1 MSAVTPTFEPTA
13 APQIM
18 RLFCFGFGY
27 SAQALAQSMGGAA
40 CRVAGTVRSVDK
52 LRVLEGKGIE
62 GFLFDGVEPV
72 ADPKAALAGATHILV
87 SIPPDADGDPVLRH
101 HAAAIAA
108 LMDGS
113 PALRWLGYLSTTA
126 VYGDRGGAWV
136 DEETPVAP
144 TSARARRRVDAEN
157 AWLALRRARGVP
169 AHVFRLAGIYGPGR
183 NAIVDLRRGKAR
195 RIYKLG
201 QVFSRIH
208 VDDIAAVLA
217 ASMARPNPGRIYNV
231 CDDEPASGSDVVL
244 HASQLSGATCPPEIP
259 FEEAAPGMSE
269 MARSFYADN
278 KRVGNDRIKRELG
291 VMLRYPNYRAGLEAL
306 LAAGA

>member
-1 MSAVTPTFEPTA
+1 MTTSAPVTEPIA
-13 APQIM
+13 ASQTM

-27 SAQALAQSMGGAA
+27 SAEALARAMRGAA
-40 CRVAGTVRSVDK
+40 CRIAGTVRSADK
-52 LRVLEGKGIE
+52 ARTLADEGVE
-62 GFLFDGVEPV
+62 GFLFDGAAPMPD
-72 ADPKAALAGATHILV
+72 AAKALAGATHLLI
-87 SIPPDADGDPVLRH
+87 SIPPDAGGDPVLRH

-108 LMDGS
+108 LVDAS

-157 AWLALRRARGVP
+157 AWLGLQRERGMPV
-169 AHVFRLAGIYGPGR
+169 HVFRLAGIYGPGR
-183 NAIVDLRRGKAR
+183 NAIDDVRRGQAR
-195 RIYKLG
+195 RIHKAG

-208 VDDIAAVLA
+208 VDDIAAVLV

-231 CDDEPASGSDVVL
+231 CDDEPAASSDVVT
-244 HASQLSGATCPPEIP
+244 HACQLLGVRCPPEVP
-259 FEEAAPGMSE
+259 FEQAAPNMSE

-278 KRVGNDRIKRELG
+278 KRVRNDRIKRELG
-291 VMLRYPNYRAGLEAL
+291 VMLRYPNYRAGLDAL
-306 LAAGA
+306 LAGV